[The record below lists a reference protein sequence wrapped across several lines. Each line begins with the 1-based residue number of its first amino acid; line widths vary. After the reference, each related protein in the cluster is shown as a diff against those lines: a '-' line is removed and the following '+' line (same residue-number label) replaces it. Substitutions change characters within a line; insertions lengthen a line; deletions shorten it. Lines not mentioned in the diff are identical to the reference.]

1 MPLSKEGEETHRP
14 RISGW
19 FLLLHLLLY
28 LGHLLMY
35 FLKRR
40 LLGWYDIEYERDI
53 VCQCSELCM
62 RGVSQRHQRCLHC
75 GEVRHRQRDMG
86 VKNLK
91 RESFEVISNSHSLA
105 LVFCALP
112 T

>member
-28 LGHLLMY
+28 LGHLLLHPLHLGHLLMY

-40 LLGWYDIEYERDI
+40 LLGWYHIEYERDI
-53 VCQCSELCM
+53 VCQCRELCM
-62 RGVSQRHQRCLHC
+62 RGVSQRH
-75 GEVRHRQRDMG
+75 
-86 VKNLK
+86 
-91 RESFEVISNSHSLA
+91 
-105 LVFCALP
+105 
-112 T
+112 